1 MTDIPTRRARLGL
14 TGGRLALV
22 AILVLGSA
30 GGAAAYAMRQPAPQ
44 ASAGSAPSTSGPP
57 STAASAVPVVPSA
70 VPRSAASA
78 APKPSA
84 PTTTT
89 TKAPEQQST
98 HAQDSAVDPD
108 AVFAD
113 PASTVASAPQPDLS
127 TPPTCGQW
135 RRIFSDKQQ
144 ISYAKAA
151 LRAAW
156 KSEGAAG
163 IPPERTAR
171 SFRSAITAACLGKGK
186 ADDNVPDVARVVYA
200 ADPDRWGP

>member
-57 STAASAVPVVPSA
+57 SLAASAVPSV
-70 VPRSAASA
+70 VPRSAGSA

-84 PTTTT
+84 PTTT

-98 HAQDSAVDPD
+98 HARDSAVNPD
-108 AVFAD
+108 SVLVD
-113 PASTVASAPQPDLS
+113 PASTPQPDLN

-163 IPPERTAR
+163 IPSERTAR